1 MEPGPAALGCVQPS
15 RSLQKLCK
23 CRGGGRA
30 QERTGPA
37 RSLHGAPA
45 APGAPAA
52 RRCPAVP
59 GAGPGGGT
67 PGRAG
72 RRGVPASPSAVLSA
86 LGNAEPMFVVFF
98 FSSPLGVYV
107 SKKWLTVNIRFH
119 FWESQILQFALSPCS
134 RGYKCDHLPLWLEE
148 FFFCGCKGFS
158 FSTGSAF

>member
-1 MEPGPAALGCVQPS
+1 MEFLKPTRGLSWSPVEPGPAALGCVQPS
-15 RSLQKLCK
+15 RSLQEKLCK
-23 CRGGGRA
+23 CGGGGRA

-45 APGAPAA
+45 ALGAPAARLCPEPTAPAA

-98 FSSPLGVYV
+98 FPLPHSVFTFLRSG
-107 SKKWLTVNIRFH
+107 
-119 FWESQILQFALSPCS
+119 
-134 RGYKCDHLPLWLEE
+134 
-148 FFFCGCKGFS
+148 
-158 FSTGSAF
+158 